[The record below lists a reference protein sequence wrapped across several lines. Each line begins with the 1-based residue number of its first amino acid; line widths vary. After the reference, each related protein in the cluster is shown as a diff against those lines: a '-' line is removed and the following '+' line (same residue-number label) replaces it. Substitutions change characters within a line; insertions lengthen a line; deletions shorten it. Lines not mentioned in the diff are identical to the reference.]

1 MSWEVWTMKSK
12 MSFFDATLLKKNISR
27 FAPAWGLLTL
37 VLFLSMPLPLMQ
49 RLGHVEL
56 AMRGA
61 NARDLLEAMADMGII
76 YSFGAA
82 AIFAALVFK
91 YLHKTQ
97 SAYMMHAF
105 PMTRSCHFVT
115 NAVSGLL
122 FWVVPALFITLIN
135 LTVLAAF
142 GVTSCTGLA
151 WAAFGKWLLAFLC
164 FYGIAVFTM
173 HISGRTVIAILSY
186 CALNFIFLLIP
197 LLVLLLVDFYFVGFD
212 YSVPETI
219 LRLCPIVTMLRDGSG
234 EPTVAMLI
242 SYAVLGLV
250 LLVLAWVHYRFR
262 QVERAGDP
270 MVFQWARI
278 AFRVVFTLCCALGFG
293 WILAAF
299 FGLLDAGRN
308 GVFLPY
314 ALIGCFLGWFSSS
327 MMLERTVKVF
337 RNKKVWLGFAVFA
350 AVLALAVLGLKYD
363 LLGLQ
368 RRVPETAQVESVEI
382 WTAGNYDSPNTDCI
396 SLTEAEQID
405 VVRAFHQKALEDP
418 NNQSGARRSVFDGG
432 YYDSL
437 HVCYHLSGGGTLQRV
452 YRVPEREYKAL
463 AQLYAD
469 PEIAAAW
476 YEKALP
482 EKFSR
487 VTLDGMEEYE
497 VDQYGNETYGTR
509 ERACKDPAALREAV
523 LADAGAG
530 RLPVVNFLTRNV
542 ILQTEGSYY
551 QIRNELYL
559 YFDNGVW
566 PDGTKY
572 SYMSIPIAS
581 TAVETLALFETQ

>member
-37 VLFLSMPLPLMQ
+37 FLFLSMPLSLMRALTDLSSYMRSVTASD
-49 RLGHVEL
+49 RLS
-56 AMRGA
+56 AMVP
-61 NARDLLEAMADMGII
+61 MGIL
-76 YSFGAA
+76 YSFGTAI
-82 AIFAALVFK
+82 IFAALLFK

-105 PMTRSCHFVT
+105 PMTRTCLFIT

-122 FWVVPALFITLIN
+122 FWVVPTLFVTLCN

-142 GVTSCTGLA
+142 GVTSCTGLV

-164 FYGIAVFTM
+164 FYGLAVFTM

-186 CALNFIFLLIP
+186 AALNFIFLLVP
-197 LLVLLLVDFYFVGFD
+197 LLVLLLVDFYFMGFD
-212 YSVPETI
+212 YSVPD
-219 LRLCPIVTMLRDGSG
+219 LFFWLSPI
-234 EPTVAMLI
+234 VAMLR
-242 SYAVLGLV
+242 SWTELKTVMAVVYAVLGLV

-452 YRVPEREYKAL
+452 YCVPEREYKAL

-487 VTLDGMEEYE
+487 VVLGGMEDYE
-497 VDQYGNETYGTR
+497 VDEYGNESYGSR
-509 ERACKDPAALREAV
+509 EYACKNPAALREAV